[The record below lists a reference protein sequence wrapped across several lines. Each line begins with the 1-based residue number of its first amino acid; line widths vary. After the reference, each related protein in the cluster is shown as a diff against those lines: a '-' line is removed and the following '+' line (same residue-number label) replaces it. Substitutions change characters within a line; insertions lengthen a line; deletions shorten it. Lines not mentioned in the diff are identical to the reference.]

1 MTAASEGISLCLSFP
16 SCLVKVFRKGPSVY
30 TTLRRGCDPP
40 GNISALP
47 LQLTGAWLSHY
58 SYTAG
63 AISLDVNLLPHMGGE
78 HLPGTAHGIRYEFQG

>member
-30 TTLRRGCDPP
+30 TTQWRGCDPP

-47 LQLTGAWLSHY
+47 LQLTGARLSHH

-63 AISLDVNLLPHMGGE
+63 AISLDMNLLPLMGGE
-78 HLPGTAHGIRYEFQG
+78 HLTGTAHGICYEF